1 MQIKVTIGTILKVQ
15 ANATGILLKTRL
27 ARLQFKY
34 FPNGV
39 GSKHQS
45 NEMIQKK
52 REKRFK
58 LSNMLRLRG
67 IPHFRLPPARPD
79 PQQAVARTS

>member
-58 LSNMLRLRG
+58 WSNMLRQRG
-67 IPHFRLPPARPD
+67 IPRSWLLPHSQIPSRL
-79 PQQAVARTS
+79 